1 MLSDKN
7 KKYGR
12 LVKKRKVGKMQHSMK
27 KVLLLITASSML
39 TACGAGERLANVG
52 KAPDMTQIS
61 NPANEPTANAVSM
74 PMPAA
79 SNVQKQANS
88 LWSSDKKGFFKDQRA
103 SDVGDILTVI
113 INIDDKAELE
123 NETERR
129 RTSTEDADMNSL
141 LGIEA
146 SLAEVFPEAINN
158 ADLINLGST
167 SLSRGEGT
175 VDREEEV
182 DLKLAAVVTQLLPN
196 GNMVIVGRQ
205 EVRVNFEKRV
215 LEFAG
220 VIRPEDITIQ
230 NTIPYEKVAE
240 ARISYGGK
248 GQISDVQQPRYG
260 QQVYDIIFPF

>member
-1 MLSDKN
+1 MK
-7 KKYGR
+7 
-12 LVKKRKVGKMQHSMK
+12 HSMK
-27 KVLLLITASSML
+27 KILLLVTASSMM

-52 KAPDMTQIS
+52 KAPDLTRIE
-61 NPANEPTANAVSM
+61 NPANSPSANAVAM

-79 SNVQKQANS
+79 TNVQTQANS
-88 LWSSDKKGFFKDQRA
+88 LWSSDKRSFFKDQRA
-103 SDVGDILTVI
+103 SDVGDILTVM
-113 INIDDKAELE
+113 INIDDKAELD
-123 NETERR
+123 NESERR
-129 RTSTEDADMNSL
+129 RTSTEDADLNSL

-146 SLAEVFPEAINN
+146 NLAQVFPEAINN

-167 SLSRGEGT
+167 SLSRGEGSI
-175 VDREEEV
+175 DREEEV

-220 VIRPEDITIQ
+220 VIRPEDITIE
-230 NTIPYEKVAE
+230 NTIPYDKVAE

-248 GQISDVQQPRYG
+248 GQMTDVQQPRYG
-260 QQVYDIIFPF
+260 QQVYDVIFPF